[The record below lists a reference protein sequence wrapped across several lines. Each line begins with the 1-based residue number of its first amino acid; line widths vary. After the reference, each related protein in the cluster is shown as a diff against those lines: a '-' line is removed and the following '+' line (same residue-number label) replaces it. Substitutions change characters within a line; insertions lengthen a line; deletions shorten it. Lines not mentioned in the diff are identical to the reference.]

1 MANLRATTSSTAAQ
15 VTDPDA
21 VRALCKRHS
30 FGELNW
36 ELTDDDHIS
45 FWGYTTPDVRP
56 TTATGAR
63 DENAE
68 YVTTEFFTV
77 LAQYLADGEVLD
89 IQAAGYTKCRYPM
102 YGYRLVI
109 TPEELR
115 AYNLFAN
122 GATTQEPRVEVI
134 PVDTEATQPHEE

>member
-1 MANLRATTSSTAAQ
+1 MANLHAATSSSGAQ

-36 ELTDDDHIS
+36 ELTDDNQIS
-45 FWGYTTPDVRP
+45 FYGYTTPDVRP
-56 TTATGAR
+56 ATATGVR
-63 DENAE
+63 DEDAE
-68 YVTTEFFTV
+68 YVTTEFFTT

-102 YGYRLVI
+102 YGYRLVV
-109 TPEELR
+109 TPAELR

-134 PVDTEATQPHEE
+134 PVDGEPTHPETK